1 MPQAR
6 VIAAHRKPDRP
17 SIRVARG
24 ERVRLGERDTDWP
37 QFVWTVLASGLGGW
51 IPADVFDTAH
61 GDARAQ
67 HDYDTQELD
76 ADPGDGLRLHR
87 EHAGWWWAE
96 HSDGTQGWI
105 PARVLQIDEDTR

>member
-6 VIAAHRKPDRP
+6 VIAAHRKSDRP